1 VSRWIIIFMGIW
13 ALCATIALAWVM
25 GKYAA
30 IPANV
35 GETALMSNPN
45 SETVRLSAKSTPAA
59 AQVSVNVQQPTF
71 PDYVSK
77 IPKVFRGYWD
87 EMISD
92 KCEGREARFHFGER
106 EFSNFEVQWEVTKVK
121 LYSANE
127 MDLFSTT
134 TDDDKNQVDEVWE
147 FKLVD
152 GGKTLTSRKKGGSF
166 FKRCPIA

>member
-1 VSRWIIIFMGIW
+1 
-13 ALCATIALAWVM
+13 
-25 GKYAA
+25 
-30 IPANV
+30 
-35 GETALMSNPN
+35 
-45 SETVRLSAKSTPAA
+45 
-59 AQVSVNVQQPTF
+59 
-71 PDYVSK
+71 
-77 IPKVFRGYWD
+77 
-87 EMISD
+87 
-92 KCEGREARFHFGER
+92 
-106 EFSNFEVQWEVTKVK
+106 VTKVK